1 VVVVVFNGPHGET
14 FSWSREHG
22 HRDLDLLREF
32 IHAREA
38 SSPGF
43 LASARAVAL
52 KAITLPD
59 TVMIRTAI
67 QVLCVVGTDDDLKL
81 VAPLMEDSREGIRV
95 DARCC
100 LFERGVKRPA
110 DAG

>member
-1 VVVVVFNGPHGET
+1 
-14 FSWSREHG
+14 
-22 HRDLDLLREF
+22 LREF

-43 LASARAVAL
+43 LESARVVAL
-52 KAITLPD
+52 EAITLRY
-59 TVMIRTAI
+59 TAMIRTAI
-67 QVLCVVGTDDDLKL
+67 QVLCIVGTDDDLEL
-81 VAPLMEDSREGIRV
+81 VTPLLEDSREAIRV